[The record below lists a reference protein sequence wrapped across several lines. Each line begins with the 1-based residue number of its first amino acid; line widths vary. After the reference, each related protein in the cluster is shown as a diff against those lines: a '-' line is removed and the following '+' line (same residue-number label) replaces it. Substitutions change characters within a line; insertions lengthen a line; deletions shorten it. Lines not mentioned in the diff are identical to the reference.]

1 MNLDTNLD
9 IYPCA
14 NLCSPGDTVEIINK
28 IEWLSQIYIYIKNQQ
43 LVNFGLTNTVL
54 LCLAFEYSDIYV
66 ALILKFFLVTSGFK
80 SALTSKWLAL
90 CSLL

>member
-1 MNLDTNLD
+1 MIVTN
-9 IYPCA
+9 
-14 NLCSPGDTVEIINK
+14 
-28 IEWLSQIYIYIKNQQ
+28 IYIYIKNQQ

-80 SALTSKWLAL
+80 SALTSK
-90 CSLL
+90 